1 METSDVRKRIKD
13 ALERAQ
19 RQAAERRTRN
29 AEASAAYET
38 FLHRTAVPVFQQ
50 VANVLRVE
58 GYPFV
63 VHTPAGSVRLASEKS
78 GNDYVELRLDTTGER
93 LFRNSRSNASCG
105 TISFGTGVCRSRQ
118 EINEPYRRAKP
129 PPATSMPV
137 RGGSWPSS
145 MLGSRVKWPSFCAAS

>member
-13 ALERAQ
+13 ALERAK

-29 AEASAAYET
+29 AGASAAYET

-93 LFRNSRSNASCG
+93 PHVTMRMER
-105 TISFGTGVCRSRQ
+105 
-118 EINEPYRRAKP
+118 
-129 PPATSMPV
+129 V
-137 RGGSWPSS
+137 RGREVTTEDRPMKPG
-145 MLGSRVKWPSFCAAS
+145 AAVEDLSDEDVLDAVAYAVTVLVEK